1 MLIRLVIHLNT
12 CVHSITAHQIIHLEL
27 WICTSSLNGGLNMVV
42 QESEN
47 GLDLSDLLGWFTSQN
62 RRGQAL
68 ICPVS
73 PTLQDRILLRVRIAE
88 LPKKL
93 LLNCHTFSP
102 VYLGTWYCFTFI
114 PLGDKLQQFIAP
126 YPTHSGGSNLYKRF
140 ITVKTLNLI

>member
-12 CVHSITAHQIIHLEL
+12 CMHSVTAHQIIHLEL
-27 WICTSSLNGGLNMVV
+27 RICTSSLNGGLNMVV

-47 GLDLSDLLGWFTSQN
+47 RLDLSDLLGWFTSQN

-73 PTLQDRILLRVRIAE
+73 PTLQDRIFLCVRIAE

-102 VYLGTWYCFTFI
+102 VYLGTWCCFTFI
-114 PLGDKLQQFIAP
+114 PLGDKLQQFSYCSIS
-126 YPTHSGGSNLYKRF
+126 HS
-140 ITVKTLNLI
+140 